1 MTLLPRYRAV
11 RQDSVLAIYVFA
23 FTVGTISHVVDI
35 LRSGFLPHNRY
46 HWSLN
51 LFWTSL
57 TFLDPL
63 AIVLLLLRAKA
74 GILLAGLIMFL
85 DVAVNLAAGVHEY
98 LATGRFRMWGLYTQV
113 PFAVFILAT
122 ASSLWS
128 AFGADQPP
136 NTEIRRTK
144 QG

>member
-1 MTLLPRYRAV
+1 MKLTVGQY
-11 RQDSVLAIYVFA
+11 SVLALYVLAFA
-23 FTVGTISHVVDI
+23 VGTTSHVVDI
-35 LRSGFLPHNRY
+35 LRWGFFPHNRY

-57 TFLDPL
+57 AFFDPL
-63 AIVLLLLRAKA
+63 AIVLLLRRAKA

-98 LATGRFRMWGLYTQV
+98 LATGRFLMWGLYTQV
-113 PFAVFILAT
+113 PFALFILAT

-128 AFGADQPP
+128 AFGAS
-136 NTEIRRTK
+136 RRTMQRT
-144 QG
+144 QGQDGASPLIS